1 MDSWIYDRVEAIGG
15 ASGFLYGAGGVGGT
29 LNYITKLAQRDS
41 FTEGQLRLGSYGLK
55 EASVGL
61 NRRLG
66 DATDSQGTTHYLRL
80 DLNHR
85 DAGSW
90 VGGTQSRSTQLAASL
105 LSDLGG
111 GLTHTLA
118 YEAQHERVDRPY
130 WGTPLLNPLR
140 GQARIDEATLGKNY
154 NSADGLY
161 AQRVQWLRSITEWRA
176 SDRLKL
182 SNTFYAYDALRD
194 YRNVETYRFTPDNS
208 AVVRSAALLQR
219 HDQRMVGDRIEGS
232 YLGELAGRRSEWAFG
247 LDVSVNRQT
256 RFPNSLSGTVST
268 VNPYDFTTENFYD
281 IPGMAPGF
289 RPDRD
294 NKVTTTA
301 LYLENRTAL
310 TPALHLLTALRH
322 ERIEVDLT
330 NRRDVTPALPA
341 SYSRSY
347 SPTTGRVGLVW
358 DATPEANLYA
368 QFSTAADP
376 PSGMLMG
383 ASFAD
388 AINNTGLTTGRQVE
402 AGSKL
407 SFWQGKGTA
416 ALAIYHITRRN
427 ISTQDPQDSTRTV
440 LVGQQSSRGVELSM
454 GLAPTPRWSVQGNWS
469 HVDARYDNYQQ
480 GGRVPGG
487 QAAHEHARQRAQ
499 PLDQLPH
506 HAGPGGQRRAA
517 PRGRYLCR
525 CGQHPVLA
533 CLHAAGPGPELPHRP
548 AHDRSCTAAQ
558 CHGPRLRRQPDQH
571 HGLPGGAAHGRY
583 HAARGVLSEGRAM
596 RLHLKRWLFLL
607 HRWLGIAV
615 CLFFSLWF
623 VSGMV
628 MMYVGYP
635 KLTEAERLRHLPPLD
650 GNAALLAPTEALR
663 AAGIDGPLKDLRL
676 HAGSASRAS
685 YLATPEGRRQP
696 VAIDA
701 ASGQVLPA
709 TSEAQALASARAF
722 AGDGTGLHYLGTVDE
737 DAFSHS
743 RALDIHAPC
752 TACRWTM
759 PRARCS
765 TSPATRPRWCAM
777 PRAPSAA
784 GTTWAPG
791 CTGCTCSGAMP
802 LMAPGPTSSTCCRW
816 SALPWPSP
824 APWSG

>member
-1 MDSWIYDRVEAIGG
+1 MAAPLRLPATLFRPHPLAVALCCALGTAWTPGVQAQAQAQADIPLAPVEVSDQATADANGLLPLNKTVGTASRLGLTARETPASVHIVDRAAIEARGAQDTQEILRSIPGVTAYSPPGNIGISYRGFGTGSVSQLFNGINLQYSIAARPVDSWIYDRVEAIGG

-416 ALAIYHITRRN
+416 ALAVYRITRRN

-454 GLAPTPRWSVQGNWS
+454 GLTPTPRWSIQGNWS

-480 GGRVPGG
+480 GGVSLAGKRPTNTPASVLNLWTSYRITPALEVNAGLRRVGG
-487 QAAHEHARQRAQ
+487 IYADAANTLSWPAYTLLDLGLSYRIDPRMTVVARLRNATDRVYAAS
-499 PLDQLPH
+499 LTSTMAYL
-506 HAGPGGQRRAA
+506 GA
-517 PRGRYLCR
+517 PR
-525 CGQHPVLA
+525 
-533 CLHAAGPGPELPHRP
+533 
-548 AHDRSCTAAQ
+548 TADIS
-558 CHGPRLRRQPDQH
+558 LR
-571 HGLPGGAAHGRY
+571 
-583 HAARGVLSEGRAM
+583 
-596 RLHLKRWLFLL
+596 
-607 HRWLGIAV
+607 
-615 CLFFSLWF
+615 
-623 VSGMV
+623 
-628 MMYVGYP
+628 
-635 KLTEAERLRHLPPLD
+635 
-650 GNAALLAPTEALR
+650 
-663 AAGIDGPLKDLRL
+663 
-676 HAGSASRAS
+676 
-685 YLATPEGRRQP
+685 
-696 VAIDA
+696 VA
-701 ASGQVLPA
+701 
-709 TSEAQALASARAF
+709 F
-722 AGDGTGLHYLGTVDE
+722 
-737 DAFSHS
+737 
-743 RALDIHAPC
+743 
-752 TACRWTM
+752 
-759 PRARCS
+759 
-765 TSPATRPRWCAM
+765 
-777 PRAPSAA
+777 
-784 GTTWAPG
+784 
-791 CTGCTCSGAMP
+791 
-802 LMAPGPTSSTCCRW
+802 
-816 SALPWPSP
+816 
-824 APWSG
+824 

>member
-1 MDSWIYDRVEAIGG
+1 MNSLPFPAMAAPLRLPATLFRPHPLAVALCCALGTAWTPGVQAQAQADIPLAPVEVSDQATADANGLLPLNKTVGTASRLGLTARETPASVHIVDRTAIEARGAQDTQEILRSIPGVTAYSPPGNIGISYRGFGTGSVSQLFNGINLQYSIAARPVDSWIYDRVEAVGG

-90 VGGTQSRSTQLAASL
+90 VGGTQSRSTQLATSL

-416 ALAIYHITRRN
+416 ALAVYRITRRN

-454 GLAPTPRWSVQGNWS
+454 GLAPTPRWSIQGNWS

-480 GGRVPGG
+480 GGVSLAGKRPTNTPASVLNLWTSYRITPALEVNAGLRRVGG
-487 QAAHEHARQRAQ
+487 IYTDAANTLSWPAYTLLDLGLSYRIDPRMTVVARLRNATDRVYAAS
-499 PLDQLPH
+499 LTSTMAYL
-506 HAGPGGQRRAA
+506 GA
-517 PRGRYLCR
+517 PR
-525 CGQHPVLA
+525 
-533 CLHAAGPGPELPHRP
+533 
-548 AHDRSCTAAQ
+548 TADIT
-558 CHGPRLRRQPDQH
+558 LR
-571 HGLPGGAAHGRY
+571 
-583 HAARGVLSEGRAM
+583 
-596 RLHLKRWLFLL
+596 
-607 HRWLGIAV
+607 
-615 CLFFSLWF
+615 
-623 VSGMV
+623 
-628 MMYVGYP
+628 
-635 KLTEAERLRHLPPLD
+635 
-650 GNAALLAPTEALR
+650 
-663 AAGIDGPLKDLRL
+663 
-676 HAGSASRAS
+676 
-685 YLATPEGRRQP
+685 
-696 VAIDA
+696 VA
-701 ASGQVLPA
+701 
-709 TSEAQALASARAF
+709 F
-722 AGDGTGLHYLGTVDE
+722 
-737 DAFSHS
+737 
-743 RALDIHAPC
+743 
-752 TACRWTM
+752 
-759 PRARCS
+759 
-765 TSPATRPRWCAM
+765 
-777 PRAPSAA
+777 
-784 GTTWAPG
+784 
-791 CTGCTCSGAMP
+791 
-802 LMAPGPTSSTCCRW
+802 
-816 SALPWPSP
+816 
-824 APWSG
+824 

>member
-1 MDSWIYDRVEAIGG
+1 MAAPLRLPATLFRPHPLAVALCCALGTAWTPGVQAQAQADIPLAPVEVSDQATADANGLLPLNKTVGTASRLGLTARETPASVHIVDRTAIEARGAQDTQEILRSIPGVTAYSPPGNIGISYRGFGTGSVSQLFNGINLQYSIAARPVDSWIYDRVEAVGG

-90 VGGTQSRSTQLAASL
+90 VGGTQSRSTQLATSL

-416 ALAIYHITRRN
+416 ALAVYRITRRN

-454 GLAPTPRWSVQGNWS
+454 GLAPTPRWSIQGNWS

-480 GGRVPGG
+480 GGVSLAGKRPTNTPASVLNLWTSYRITPALEVNAGLRRVGG
-487 QAAHEHARQRAQ
+487 IYTDAANTLSWPAYTLLDLGLSYRIDPRMTVVARLRNATDRVYAAS
-499 PLDQLPH
+499 LTSTMAYL
-506 HAGPGGQRRAA
+506 GA
-517 PRGRYLCR
+517 PR
-525 CGQHPVLA
+525 
-533 CLHAAGPGPELPHRP
+533 
-548 AHDRSCTAAQ
+548 TADIT
-558 CHGPRLRRQPDQH
+558 LR
-571 HGLPGGAAHGRY
+571 
-583 HAARGVLSEGRAM
+583 
-596 RLHLKRWLFLL
+596 
-607 HRWLGIAV
+607 
-615 CLFFSLWF
+615 
-623 VSGMV
+623 
-628 MMYVGYP
+628 
-635 KLTEAERLRHLPPLD
+635 
-650 GNAALLAPTEALR
+650 
-663 AAGIDGPLKDLRL
+663 
-676 HAGSASRAS
+676 
-685 YLATPEGRRQP
+685 
-696 VAIDA
+696 VA
-701 ASGQVLPA
+701 
-709 TSEAQALASARAF
+709 F
-722 AGDGTGLHYLGTVDE
+722 
-737 DAFSHS
+737 
-743 RALDIHAPC
+743 
-752 TACRWTM
+752 
-759 PRARCS
+759 
-765 TSPATRPRWCAM
+765 
-777 PRAPSAA
+777 
-784 GTTWAPG
+784 
-791 CTGCTCSGAMP
+791 
-802 LMAPGPTSSTCCRW
+802 
-816 SALPWPSP
+816 
-824 APWSG
+824 

>member
-1 MDSWIYDRVEAIGG
+1 MNSLPFPAMAAPLRLPATLFRPHPLAVALCCALGTAWTPGVQAQAQADIPLAPVEVSDQATADANGLLPLNKTVGTASRLGLTARETPASVHIVDRTAIEARGAQDTQEILRSIPGVTAYSPPGNIGISYRGFGTGSVSQLFNGINLQYSIAARPVDSWIYDRVEAVGG

-90 VGGTQSRSTQLAASL
+90 VGGTQSRSTQLATSL

-140 GQARIDEATLGKNY
+140 GQARIDEPTLGKNY

-358 DATPEANLYA
+358 DATPETNLYA

-416 ALAIYHITRRN
+416 ALAVYRITRRN

-454 GLAPTPRWSVQGNWS
+454 GLAPTPRWSIQGNWS

-480 GGRVPGG
+480 GGVSLAGKRPTNTPASVLNLWTSYRITPALEVNAGLRRVGG
-487 QAAHEHARQRAQ
+487 IYADAANTLSWPAYTLLDLGLSYRIDPRMTVVARLRNATDRVYAAS
-499 PLDQLPH
+499 LTSTMAYL
-506 HAGPGGQRRAA
+506 GA
-517 PRGRYLCR
+517 PR
-525 CGQHPVLA
+525 
-533 CLHAAGPGPELPHRP
+533 
-548 AHDRSCTAAQ
+548 TADIT
-558 CHGPRLRRQPDQH
+558 LR
-571 HGLPGGAAHGRY
+571 
-583 HAARGVLSEGRAM
+583 
-596 RLHLKRWLFLL
+596 
-607 HRWLGIAV
+607 
-615 CLFFSLWF
+615 
-623 VSGMV
+623 
-628 MMYVGYP
+628 
-635 KLTEAERLRHLPPLD
+635 
-650 GNAALLAPTEALR
+650 
-663 AAGIDGPLKDLRL
+663 
-676 HAGSASRAS
+676 
-685 YLATPEGRRQP
+685 
-696 VAIDA
+696 VA
-701 ASGQVLPA
+701 
-709 TSEAQALASARAF
+709 F
-722 AGDGTGLHYLGTVDE
+722 
-737 DAFSHS
+737 
-743 RALDIHAPC
+743 
-752 TACRWTM
+752 
-759 PRARCS
+759 
-765 TSPATRPRWCAM
+765 
-777 PRAPSAA
+777 
-784 GTTWAPG
+784 
-791 CTGCTCSGAMP
+791 
-802 LMAPGPTSSTCCRW
+802 
-816 SALPWPSP
+816 
-824 APWSG
+824 

>member
-1 MDSWIYDRVEAIGG
+1 MNSLPFPAMAAPLRLPATLFRPHPLAVALCCALGTAWTPGVQAQAQADIPLAPVEVSDQATADANGLLPLNKTVGTASRLGLTARETPASVHIVDRTAIEARGAQDTQEILRSIPGVTAYSPPGNIGISYRGFGTGSVSQLFNGINLQYSIAARPVDSWIYDRVEAVGG

-416 ALAIYHITRRN
+416 ALAVYRITRRN

-454 GLAPTPRWSVQGNWS
+454 GLAPTPRWSIQGNWS

-480 GGRVPGG
+480 GGVSLAGKRPTNTPASVLNLWTSYRITPALEVNAGLRRVGG
-487 QAAHEHARQRAQ
+487 IYTDAANTLSWPAYTLLDLGLSYRIDPRMTVVARLRNATDRVYAAS
-499 PLDQLPH
+499 LTSTMAYL
-506 HAGPGGQRRAA
+506 GA
-517 PRGRYLCR
+517 PR
-525 CGQHPVLA
+525 
-533 CLHAAGPGPELPHRP
+533 
-548 AHDRSCTAAQ
+548 TADIT
-558 CHGPRLRRQPDQH
+558 LR
-571 HGLPGGAAHGRY
+571 
-583 HAARGVLSEGRAM
+583 
-596 RLHLKRWLFLL
+596 
-607 HRWLGIAV
+607 
-615 CLFFSLWF
+615 
-623 VSGMV
+623 
-628 MMYVGYP
+628 
-635 KLTEAERLRHLPPLD
+635 
-650 GNAALLAPTEALR
+650 
-663 AAGIDGPLKDLRL
+663 
-676 HAGSASRAS
+676 
-685 YLATPEGRRQP
+685 
-696 VAIDA
+696 VA
-701 ASGQVLPA
+701 
-709 TSEAQALASARAF
+709 F
-722 AGDGTGLHYLGTVDE
+722 
-737 DAFSHS
+737 
-743 RALDIHAPC
+743 
-752 TACRWTM
+752 
-759 PRARCS
+759 
-765 TSPATRPRWCAM
+765 
-777 PRAPSAA
+777 
-784 GTTWAPG
+784 
-791 CTGCTCSGAMP
+791 
-802 LMAPGPTSSTCCRW
+802 
-816 SALPWPSP
+816 
-824 APWSG
+824 